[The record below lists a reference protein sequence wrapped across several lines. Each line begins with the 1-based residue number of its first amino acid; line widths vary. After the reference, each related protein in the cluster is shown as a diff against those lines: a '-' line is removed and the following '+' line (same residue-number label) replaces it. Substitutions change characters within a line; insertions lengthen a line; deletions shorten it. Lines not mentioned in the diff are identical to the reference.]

1 DLTYLTPAELV
12 ERARGLLPLLR
23 ETFASDVAA
32 GLPSPTGPDMLQT
45 MAPVSHSARASR
57 ALWDLS
63 RTVAR
68 SPDLGLYFDGGVAG
82 ILDRLEG
89 SPSEDA
95 KAFLDDFDT
104 FLYRY
109 GSRGPGEW
117 AIGSDVWE

>member
-1 DLTYLTPAELV
+1 
-12 ERARGLLPLLR
+12 
-23 ETFASDVAA
+23 
-32 GLPSPTGPDMLQT
+32 
-45 MAPVSHSARASR
+45 
-57 ALWDLS
+57 
-63 RTVAR
+63 R

-117 AIGSDVWE
+117 DIGSDVWETRPELVLGQLERLRLVPDGDDPGHRDSARATTNATKVVNEI